1 MIGWP
6 RIPSPIIRTEIRF
19 VRSRPLARLY
29 RSSTLCGCSLRT
41 PPRTPGHMNRA
52 AVATPST
59 ANRPRSLDPVDFT
72 SLNSRGDLWPLS
84 PHTFTDPVPAGAVHP
99 SRHGIDQPSRAAT
112 ASMRPATTNGRGSIS
127 DVMPAT
133 VRRAGTSQ
141 GKTGGRSGFGMPSLP
156 SGPAE
161 FATYSP
167 GPTSECW
174 SHRRGNAS
182 ASPVLP
188 LSCIITRQ
196 PRLCSE
202 ATRKAIIP
210 SVLSIQ
216 AEFALEPGPRPRSKP
231 ALCAAHTGDG
241 RAPSPNTLLPKG
253 SSGRA
258 WDSGTA
264 WYDSTRRTI
273 ALIVLMHHLL
283 SALSLLRG
291 WPAFLRACGSATA
304 AAAR

>member
-1 MIGWP
+1 MSESSLLAEARCRVLTTSTSRRRNATSLAGPVSP
-6 RIPSPIIRTEIRF
+6 RPSSVQRSGSC
-19 VRSRPLARLY
+19 VRAPSRDYP
-29 RSSTLCGCSLRT
+29 SSTLCGCSLRT

-72 SLNSRGDLWPLS
+72 SLNSRGDLWLLS
-84 PHTFTDPVPAGAVHP
+84 PHTFTDPVPAGALHP
-99 SRHGIDQPSRAAT
+99 SRHGIDHPSRAAT

-188 LSCIITRQ
+188 LSCIITR
-196 PRLCSE
+196 RL
-202 ATRKAIIP
+202 A
-210 SVLSIQ
+210 
-216 AEFALEPGPRPRSKP
+216 FAAKLRERRS
-231 ALCAAHTGDG
+231 
-241 RAPSPNTLLPKG
+241 
-253 SSGRA
+253 
-258 WDSGTA
+258 
-264 WYDSTRRTI
+264 
-273 ALIVLMHHLL
+273 
-283 SALSLLRG
+283 
-291 WPAFLRACGSATA
+291 FRAC
-304 AAAR
+304 